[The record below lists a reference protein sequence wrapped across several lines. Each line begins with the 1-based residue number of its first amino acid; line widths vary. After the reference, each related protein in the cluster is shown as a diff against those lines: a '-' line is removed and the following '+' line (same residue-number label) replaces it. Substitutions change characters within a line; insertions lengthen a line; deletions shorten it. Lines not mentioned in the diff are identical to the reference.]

1 MNKYMNNADILK
13 AVQCL
18 IGSNCLVSTPEAF
31 YVGPKGYD
39 SKGSL

>member
-1 MNKYMNNADILK
+1 MNNANILK

-31 YVGPKGYD
+31 YVGPKGYV
-39 SKGSL
+39 SNTSL